1 MPNETI
7 LVVDDSEEMQ
17 RMLQDYILQPLGYQV
32 ICAGDGQKG
41 LDVALS
47 TEVDLIM
54 LDMNM
59 PNLSG
64 IEVLQ
69 ALRKAG
75 SEVPVIFMT
84 VFGSETIVTQAFRL
98 GVSDYL
104 SKPFKIQ
111 DVEKTVDRA
120 LKARRMERERA
131 EMERNLL
138 ASETVRKTVITLSH
152 YLNNYLTALNGSL
165 ALLEENLEQQPS
177 DLTRQQLLSESQA
190 SAQRIQVVIQ
200 VLRQVTQVDSIPY
213 AGQAQMFDIE
223 TALRQAL
230 AAEDLAPL
238 ETMSR

>member
-41 LDVALS
+41 LEVALS

-111 DVEKTVDRA
+111 DVEKAVDRA

>member
-41 LDVALS
+41 LEVALS

-69 ALRKAG
+69 ALRQAG

-111 DVEKTVDRA
+111 DVEKAVDRA

-152 YLNNYLTALNGSL
+152 YLKNYLTALNGSL

-230 AAEDLAPL
+230 DAEYLTPL

>member
-7 LVVDDSEEMQ
+7 LVVDDSEETQ
-17 RMLQDYILQPLGYQV
+17 LMLKDYILQPLGYQV
-32 ICAGDGQKG
+32 ICADDGQKG

-177 DLTRQQLLSESQA
+177 DPTRQQLLSESQA

>member
-41 LDVALS
+41 LEVALS

-111 DVEKTVDRA
+111 DVEKAVDRA

-177 DLTRQQLLSESQA
+177 DPTRQQLLSESQA

>member
-41 LDVALS
+41 LEVALS

-177 DLTRQQLLSESQA
+177 DPTRQQLLSESQA

>member
-41 LDVALS
+41 LEVALS

-111 DVEKTVDRA
+111 DVEKAVDRA

-177 DLTRQQLLSESQA
+177 DPTRQQLLFESQA

>member
-41 LDVALS
+41 LEVALS

-111 DVEKTVDRA
+111 DVEKAVDRA

-230 AAEDLAPL
+230 AAEDLTPL